1 MKLRNND
8 AKAYANL
15 FVEDGRFEINGEVHV
30 GRTVLQKRVEDS
42 DPNVARMHI
51 MSTSQITVIDDHTAT
66 GIQYVTVYAK
76 TLEAPVEE
84 GYRIPLDGFAVMG
97 KYFDK

>member
-1 MKLRNND
+1 
-8 AKAYANL
+8 
-15 FVEDGRFEINGEVHV
+15 
-30 GRTVLQKRVEDS
+30 VLQKRVEDS

-51 MSTSQITVIDDHTAT
+51 MSTSQITVIDDHKAT

-97 KYFDK
+97 KYFDKYVLTDDGWKFAERKMQPVFRSAD